1 MIYNF
6 SRYCVKPVLIII
18 AVLLVLGVL
27 TVRGAATDG
36 GSEGNDE
43 VPRLILSVLKFD
55 DGGYIELSV
64 GSSQVLC
71 GVLAEIVYDAERL
84 TFLTFSVGDGVGG
97 SVVVSCA
104 DDCGD
109 LRLLVDGEDNF
120 ESDVWCRLLF
130 AVNEDYIPDSA
141 AEDYC
146 SELVVSVVSAYALS
160 DDGYAE
166 ICIEKASAFLELG
179 ETPRQDEDDEAVMH
193 TVSADWVDFG
203 TILEGYCAISLSG
216 FAEGEAFAAGFE
228 IWVSCEGIAEFY
240 TVTQV
245 LSARSHEKR
254 KYTVIVFLPMRD
266 SFRIE
271 VTAVGYTPIGA
282 ARNEDKRVFFISGS
296 KAEPIGSF
304 E

>member
-6 SRYCVKPVLIII
+6 VRCLAKLVLFTVT
-18 AVLLVLGVL
+18 VLLALGAL
-27 TVRGAATDG
+27 SVRGATTDG
-36 GSEGNDE
+36 GSEGNNE
-43 VPRLILSVLKFD
+43 APRLLLSVLRSD

-64 GSSQVLC
+64 GSSQALC
-71 GVLAEIVYDAERL
+71 GVLAEIVYDAEGL
-84 TFLTFSVGDGVGG
+84 TLLAFSKGDGVVG

-104 DDCGD
+104 DIGGC
-109 LRLLVDGEDNF
+109 LRLLVDGEKNF

-130 AVNEDYIPDSA
+130 AVNEDDISDSA

-146 SELVVSVVSAYALS
+146 SEIAVSVVSAYALS

-179 ETPRQDEDDEAVMH
+179 ENSKQDGEAATH
-193 TVSADWVDFG
+193 TISADWADFG
-203 TILEGYCAISLSG
+203 TILNGFCVISLSG
-216 FAEGEAFAAGFE
+216 FAERDAFAAGFE
-228 IWVSCEGIAEFY
+228 IWVSCEGVSEFY

-271 VTAVGYTPIGA
+271 VTAIGYTPAGA
-282 ARNEDKRVFFISGS
+282 ADKEDTRVFFISGS
-296 KAEPIGSF
+296 KAEPVGSF